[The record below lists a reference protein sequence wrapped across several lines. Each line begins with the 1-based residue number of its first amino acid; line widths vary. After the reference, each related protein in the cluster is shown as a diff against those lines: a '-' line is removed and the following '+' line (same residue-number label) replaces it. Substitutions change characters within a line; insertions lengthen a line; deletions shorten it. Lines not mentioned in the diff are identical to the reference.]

1 MGKQPEP
8 GALANGTRHLFM
20 AWSPDG
26 RSWMP
31 RSEPIVTPPVD
42 WQAASPQLVSLED
55 GLWVLHHFDIMNG
68 PGHLQATPVNAYLR
82 RRGATQVLMSS
93 DDRPQADGRLADPF
107 LVQDGDEYHLIWLEG
122 ARLHGRFVR
131 ARVTIGPP
139 AE

>member
-1 MGKQPEP
+1 
-8 GALANGTRHLFM
+8 
-20 AWSPDG
+20 
-26 RSWMP
+26 MP